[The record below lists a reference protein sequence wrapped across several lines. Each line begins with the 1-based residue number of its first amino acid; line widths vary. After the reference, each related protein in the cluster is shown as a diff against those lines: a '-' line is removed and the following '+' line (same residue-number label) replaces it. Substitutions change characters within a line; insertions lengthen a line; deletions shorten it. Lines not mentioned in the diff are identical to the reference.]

1 MDEKS
6 VRHIEKLKKDLFNT
20 KSQMNEQF
28 EKPDNVLVTYVYS
41 NIDDVESA
49 YIKIF
54 ENRKVEISY
63 TRKQLNNIEKERIKV
78 SDSYIVNLKRE
89 LNEIGYILIG
99 EVDDF
104 INNKIKEFKEF
115 YEKKA
120 KENVN
125 IFKELESSE
134 TVLFEEAK
142 VNFERFVNRWKN
154 IKLNKFLEET
164 KIILNS
170 EPFVDNS
177 ERYELINNLKI
188 DQEAIYDERLKL
200 INKQISMNLE
210 EITCK
215 RVETNMALLEDIFN
229 KAQALYDVHTQNL
242 VNFSDKIFKNSMNEI
257 EIFRSKVRTIRY
269 EFETENGQEELINQ
283 ELIPIINKSKAER
296 KEYGSKIILYID
308 DYDDYIHNCCLRLL
322 RIFKELG
329 KKIDSHKVNII

>member
-1 MDEKS
+1 M
-6 VRHIEKLKKDLFNT
+6 H
-20 KSQMNEQF
+20 
-28 EKPDNVLVTYVYS
+28 
-41 NIDDVESA
+41 
-49 YIKIF
+49 
-54 ENRKVEISY
+54 
-63 TRKQLNNIEKERIKV
+63 
-78 SDSYIVNLKRE
+78 
-89 LNEIGYILIG
+89 
-99 EVDDF
+99 
-104 INNKIKEFKEF
+104 
-115 YEKKA
+115 
-120 KENVN
+120 
-125 IFKELESSE
+125 
-134 TVLFEEAK
+134 
-142 VNFERFVNRWKN
+142 
-154 IKLNKFLEET
+154 
-164 KIILNS
+164 
-170 EPFVDNS
+170 
-177 ERYELINNLKI
+177 
-188 DQEAIYDERLKL
+188 
-200 INKQISMNLE
+200 LE